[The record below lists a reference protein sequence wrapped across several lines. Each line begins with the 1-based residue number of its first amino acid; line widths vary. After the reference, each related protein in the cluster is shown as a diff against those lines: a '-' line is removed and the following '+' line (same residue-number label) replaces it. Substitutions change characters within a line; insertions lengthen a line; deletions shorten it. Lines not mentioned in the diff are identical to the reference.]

1 MFIHM
6 KCSFLI
12 SLQQVFTDGMEMK
25 HLILKNYFI
34 KSKSSRQGLHTGH
47 GNGPSPCRGCWRSYF
62 NVAMEEG
69 SSALHATWFNSG
81 PTFGAKTV
89 TVGDLPTAPDTLG
102 NYQPLNWA
110 MLAQE
115 HTGVIT
121 TERSHIYHLN
131 TTYLLRYHI
140 RVHHSTWYGITRHHL
155 HNISTSDIRTS
166 KQIFITEHQYRT
178 EP

>member
-81 PTFGAKTV
+81 PTFGA
-89 TVGDLPTAPDTLG
+89 
-102 NYQPLNWA
+102 

-166 KQIFITEHQYRT
+166 KQIFITDHQYRT